1 MNFRQREIF
10 GSDYINFIKNTFN
23 FRIFRSIVMMRGVDV
38 GDGGDEPD
46 VDDGGDGG
54 DRGALDDDLQ
64 GSIILLLPP
73 LRGGGKEIKNQKSGK
88 RIKNL

>member
-23 FRIFRSIVMMRGVDV
+23 FRIFRSIVMLRGVDV

-54 DRGALDDDLQ
+54 DRGDVNVDDKGD
-64 GSIILLLPP
+64 
-73 LRGGGKEIKNQKSGK
+73 GGDIGD
-88 RIKNL
+88 